1 MPSINTSM
9 GTRASMQSL
18 LKTEREMLSAMERI
32 STGKRINHAGDDA
45 AGAAISDRMTATIRA
60 LDMSV
65 RNAADVMS
73 MAQVA
78 EGALDEASSALQR
91 IRELSIQAATDIV
104 NAEQKVYLQT
114 EVNQL
119 LDEMD
124 RVTRDT
130 TFNEIAVLDGTFAD
144 RRFQIG
150 AHEREKAT
158 ISIANM
164 RNDYLGAYQA
174 TTEQTSGDAS
184 LAQNVLAGDTAAA
197 ITSLTVDADDFTITG
212 LLGSKQILVA
222 AGDTAKQ
229 VANLVND
236 DFDSTGVSAT
246 ASTQVKL
253 QVVSSVNAMQGT
265 GKVVTMNLYGKNS
278 TAQSI
283 SAAIGIGS
291 DVATSDLT
299 DLRDQINA
307 YSAVTGIVGTLNAAS
322 NSLVLVQDEGY
333 DIVIEGVDFAGV
345 TTNVNTTKFQAT
357 GMNFKQDT
365 TGTTVDITDEDYSTA
380 TTDSFRVGGEVTFH
394 SSQTFSITPAND
406 GGLFASSAVASSL
419 NSIAGIDIKTMAGA
433 VDALKVVDR
442 ALDRVHME
450 RAKFGAIM
458 SRMNVVIDNLTN
470 VSQNQAASRSR
481 IQDADFALESSKLSK
496 AQILQQSAMNMIAQA
511 SRTMQNVLVLFQG

>member
-1 MPSINTSM
+1 MPGINTSM
-9 GTRASMQSL
+9 GTHASMKSL
-18 LKTEREMLSAMERI
+18 LKTERDMLQAMERI

-65 RNAADVMS
+65 RNAADVLS

-78 EGALDEASSALQR
+78 EGALDESSSALQR
-91 IRELSIQAATDIV
+91 IRELSIQAATDIL

-150 AHEREKAT
+150 AHEREKAV

-164 RNDYLGAYQA
+164 RNDSLGAYQA
-174 TTEQTSGDAS
+174 TTEGTDGEAN
-184 LAQNVLAGDTAAA
+184 LAQNAVVGADKAS
-197 ITSLTVDADDFTITG
+197 ITSKVGASDDFTLTG
-212 LLGSKQILVA
+212 LLGSKSIAVA
-222 AGDTAKQ
+222 AGDTAKVIANQ
-229 VANLVND
+229 VNH

-246 ASTQVKL
+246 ASTQGKIQFL
-253 QVVSSVNAMQGT
+253 SSDAAGQHVVS
-265 GKVVTMNLYGKNS
+265 MNLYGKNT

-283 SAAIGIGS
+283 SATITIGTQVTG
-291 DVATSDLT
+291 TDLT
-299 DLRDQINA
+299 DLRDQFNA
-307 YSAVTGIVGTLNAAS
+307 YSSTTGISATLSADKTNIII
-322 NSLVLVQDEGY
+322 VQDEGE
-333 DIVIEGVDFAGV
+333 DVVIENVDFA
-345 TTNVNTTKFQAT
+345 NVANANTKMRLT
-357 GMNFKQDT
+357 GMNFKQDS
-365 TGTTVDITDEDYSTA
+365 TGTIIEIEDASQTN
-380 TTDSFRVGGEVTFH
+380 DSVRLGGELTFH
-394 SSQTFSITPAND
+394 SSHTFSIVGNAD
-406 GGLFASSAVASSL
+406 GGLFESSAAASTL
-419 NSIAGIDIKTMAGA
+419 NSISTIDVKTMAGA

-470 VSQNQAASRSR
+470 VSQNQAASKAR
-481 IQDADFALESSKLSK
+481 IEDADFALESSRLSK